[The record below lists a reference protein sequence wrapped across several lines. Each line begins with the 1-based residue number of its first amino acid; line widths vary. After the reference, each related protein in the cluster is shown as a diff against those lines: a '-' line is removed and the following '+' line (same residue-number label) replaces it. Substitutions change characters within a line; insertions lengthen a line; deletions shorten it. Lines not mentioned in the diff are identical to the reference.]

1 MAWQNCGPEISHP
14 WDVSETSSR
23 KNPKKICCNKP
34 SLKKKLHC
42 EKNLYLSNALLG
54 KARMLGGGP
63 SSTASIGTCTSS
75 FPDIIIKS
83 LHNKSTFSKRL
94 SFISDCCA
102 LPSRNTRWTT
112 VCAKMIKE
120 VGVILIYGKAI
131 DLDCI
136 YLEFFCFILDLPIV
150 MWLKTIMG

>member
-1 MAWQNCGPEISHP
+1 MFLKHLQE
-14 WDVSETSSR
+14 
-23 KNPKKICCNKP
+23 KNPKKICWNKP

-54 KARMLGGGP
+54 KARLLGGGP

-102 LPSRNTRWTT
+102 LPSRNTRWTDYCMCKDDQRSGCHSDLRQSHRSGLHLPRILLLHIGFT
-112 VCAKMIKE
+112 HCNVTEDYYGIK
-120 VGVILIYGKAI
+120 
-131 DLDCI
+131 
-136 YLEFFCFILDLPIV
+136 
-150 MWLKTIMG
+150 LKY